1 MPSVT
6 IEMFEGRTADQKRAV
21 AKGVTEAITRELGVK
36 PEIVKIRFVDL
47 KKHDIA
53 WGGEL
58 VSDRSTKS
66 G

>member
-6 IEMFEGRTADQKRAV
+6 IEMFEGRTIEQKRSLAV
-21 AKGVTEAITRELGVK
+21 EVTQAITRVLGVK

-47 KKHDIA
+47 EKHDVA

-58 VSDRSTKS
+58 VSDRGK
-66 G
+66 

>member
-6 IEMFEGRTADQKRAV
+6 IEMFEGRSVEQKRSA
-21 AKGVTEAITRELGVK
+21 ARGVTQALVDALGVK
-36 PEIVKIRFVDL
+36 REIVKIKFVDI

-58 VSDRSTKS
+58 VSDRRT
-66 G
+66 

>member
-6 IEMFEGRTADQKRAV
+6 IEMFEGRTVEQKRSTAQS
-21 AKGVTEAITRELGVK
+21 VTQALVDSLGVK
-36 PEIVKIRFVDL
+36 REIIKIKFVDL

-58 VSDRSTKS
+58 VSDRGT
-66 G
+66 